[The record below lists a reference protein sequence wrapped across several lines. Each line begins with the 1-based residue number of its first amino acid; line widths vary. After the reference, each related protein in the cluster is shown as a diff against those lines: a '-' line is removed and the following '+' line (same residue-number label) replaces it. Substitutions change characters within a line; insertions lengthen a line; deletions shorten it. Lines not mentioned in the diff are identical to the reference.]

1 MPQHCMA
8 TGVAKCTR
16 ASRLCHEHA
25 DVECRCCAD
34 LILFTAT
41 ANTSI
46 VTLNLSL
53 LLNKV
58 GFYQVRSMIPHIMH
72 ILCAIEFGNAYQC
85 CQKTFNSVAQLF
97 LSSCRR

>member
-1 MPQHCMA
+1 MQGSSLAAEHGHLHSDVHEA
-8 TGVAKCTR
+8 EQ
-16 ASRLCHEHA
+16 LCSDIA
-25 DVECRCCAD
+25 DVWRHCCAD

-58 GFYQVRSMIPHIMH
+58 GFYQVCCAASHMH
-72 ILCAIEFGNAYQC
+72 NAH
-85 CQKTFNSVAQLF
+85 VPI
-97 LSSCRR
+97 R